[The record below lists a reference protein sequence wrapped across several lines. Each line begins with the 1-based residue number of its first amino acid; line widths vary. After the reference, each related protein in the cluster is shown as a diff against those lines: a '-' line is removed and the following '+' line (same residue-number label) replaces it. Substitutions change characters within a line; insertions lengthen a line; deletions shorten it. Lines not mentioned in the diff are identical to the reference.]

1 MINGLSSANMNK
13 PFIQPPYSSLK
24 LIWVNALS
32 LFQGIL
38 FLAFFSSCK
47 NDMKEINDVV
57 SKSQVQEEKAYDVT
71 VIYSSEAKVQA
82 RLFAKEFVRNEV
94 AKPAF
99 IDLKKGLKV
108 EFYDDSL
115 HIQSTLTAKYARI
128 YEQKQNVLIRD
139 SVLIVNKK
147 GEKLRT
153 EELVWNQGI
162 QKFYTDKKVSITTG
176 TQTLYGDA
184 MDFSWYRITNL
195 RGTMSVEKDK
205 VPQ

>member
-1 MINGLSSANMNK
+1 MNRL
-13 PFIQPPYSSLK
+13 FGETTYFSLK
-24 LIWVNALS
+24 HLRAGGLS
-32 LFQGIL
+32 LFQGVL
-38 FLAFFSSCK
+38 FLFLFASCK

-82 RLFAKEFVRNEV
+82 RLFAKEFVRNDV

-115 HIQSTLTAKYARI
+115 HVQSTLTARYARI

-139 SVLIVNKK
+139 SVVIVNKK

-153 EELVWNQGI
+153 EELVWNQGA
-162 QKFYTDKKVSITTG
+162 QKFYTDKAVSITTAA
-176 TQTLYGDA
+176 QTLWGDGMEA
-184 MDFSWYRITNL
+184 NHDFSWYHIKNL

>member
-1 MINGLSSANMNK
+1 MINSIIHTRYFSLAYARAGA
-13 PFIQPPYSSLK
+13 LK
-24 LIWVNALS
+24 LI
-32 LFQGIL
+32 QGIL
-38 FLAFFSSCK
+38 FVAVFASCK
-47 NDMKEINDVV
+47 NDMSEINAVV
-57 SKSQVQEEKAYDVT
+57 NKSQGQEEKAYDVT
-71 VIYSSEAKVQA
+71 LIYSSEAKVQA

-94 AKPAF
+94 AKPTY

-115 HIQSTLTAKYARI
+115 NVQSTLTAKYARI

-153 EELVWNQGI
+153 EELVWNQTI
-162 QKFYTDKKVSITTG
+162 QKFYTDKAVSITTG

-184 MDFSWYRITNL
+184 MEANHDFSWYRITNL
-195 RGTMSVEKDK
+195 RGSMSVEKDK
-205 VPQ
+205 VPGE